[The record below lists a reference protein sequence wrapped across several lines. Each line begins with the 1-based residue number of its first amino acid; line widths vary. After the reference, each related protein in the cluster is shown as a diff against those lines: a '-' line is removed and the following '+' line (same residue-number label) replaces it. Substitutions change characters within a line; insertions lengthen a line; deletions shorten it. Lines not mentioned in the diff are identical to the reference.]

1 MVTLF
6 SLVVLA
12 AVLPVD
18 LYIWAVWLRG
28 LPWAVQLLH
37 FVPAAVLAGAVVYVA
52 ATGDVAEGLMRTVF
66 GLLLCWAL
74 PKLLFV
80 LFAVA
85 GRGAGWMWPPMN
97 PILHGA
103 GAVLALLLAGAMVSG
118 TFWGWK
124 RLTVTRETLVFGDL
138 PEAFDGF
145 RVVQLSDLH
154 VGTYGR
160 DTRFLRRL
168 VETVNALDADIILF
182 TGDLVNTDAAEL
194 EPFRE
199 VLSELRARDGVYA
212 VLGNHDYCL
221 YRRYDRADG
230 AAKNLRKLV
239 DTERQMGWQLLVN
252 EHRAIRRGAD
262 SIVVAGVENS
272 GKGPFPRR
280 ADLTRALQGVDGRTF
295 TILLSHDPSHWRQE
309 ILHASPAQLTLSGHT
324 HAMHLRLCGH
334 SSSRWLYAEWG
345 GPYREGERQLY
356 VSTGVGGTLPFRLGA
371 WPTVDVLTLRRK

>member
-6 SLVVLA
+6 SLVVLV
-12 AVLPVD
+12 AVVPAD

-28 LPWAVQLLH
+28 MPWAVQWLH
-37 FVPAAVLAGAVVYVA
+37 FVPAALLAGAVVCVA
-52 ATGDVAEGLMRTVF
+52 ATGHVSEGSVRMVF
-66 GLLLCWAL
+66 GLLLCMAL

-85 GRGAGWMWPPMN
+85 GHGAGWLWPPLG
-97 PILHGA
+97 PALRGA
-103 GAVLALLLAGAMVSG
+103 GAVLALLLAGAMVYG

-124 RLTVTRETLVFGDL
+124 RLMVTRETLVFNDL
-138 PEAFDGF
+138 PEGFDGY
-145 RVVQLSDLH
+145 RAVQLSDLH
-154 VGTYGR
+154 AGTYGR

-194 EPFRE
+194 DPFRE

-212 VLGNHDYCL
+212 VLGNHDYCR
-221 YRRYDRADG
+221 YRRYDRGDG
-230 AAKNLRKLV
+230 AVQNLRQLIG
-239 DTERQMGWQLLVN
+239 TERRMGWQLLVN
-252 EHRAIRRGAD
+252 EHRTIRRGAD

-280 ADLTRALQGVDGRTF
+280 ADLARALQGVGADVF
-295 TILLSHDPSHWRQE
+295 TVLLSHDPSHWRQE
-309 ILHASPAQLTLSGHT
+309 ILRACPAQLTLSGHT
-324 HAMHLRLCGH
+324 HAMHLRICGH
-334 SSSRWLYAEWG
+334 SPSRWLYAEWG
-345 GPYREGERQLY
+345 GLYREGDRQLY

-371 WPTVDVLTLRRK
+371 WPTIDVLTLRRE